1 MKLRKDGITRN
12 TDSKVLQDEL
22 KRAGYVEVVEEPASQ
37 PDPPAEKKM
46 TAPKNAARDG

>member
-22 KRAGYVEVVEEPASQ
+22 KRAGYVEVVEDESKQPAPEAKTEPTVKAGKS
-37 PDPPAEKKM
+37 
-46 TAPKNAARDG
+46 